1 MKRIIRHIPS
11 LLLGACFVA
20 SGWLKG
26 VDPYGTSLKL
36 SEYFRVWGWSG
47 FVADHPL
54 AWSVCLCA
62 GELCLGLLLLSG
74 VFRKAVAWGTVAVMS
89 AFTALTAW
97 LAFSPVGMSVQDCG
111 CFGDAFTLGHGAT
124 LLKNVL
130 LWVLAVWHLWVVRT
144 ESWHGLKGWRTA
156 SCCAIFSLAVPL
168 YSAVWLPPVDFLPFG
183 RGAALSA
190 VPGFGVYDGRYEE
203 VTDSLMEVSGS
214 KPLVAVV
221 SRRELTVDDLRKLSG
236 LRAEAGAGRISFCLW
251 TLPGQNGGADMDVF
265 YTDEVTLKSLLRAGA
280 GLVVVD
286 GGIVRAKRNLSV
298 FRPVRFGRNV
308 TVGEMMEEDAGL
320 PWRYGVCVLAGLA
333 VMVWVRRIG
342 WRAACASC
350 GWPSCWAWPCTTVGV
365 PWWPTRSSSRRT
377 RCRPRCFR
385 ATRYGWTR
393 RFSVHGSTRRWTL
406 RTGGWRA
413 SVHGGVAACVTT
425 TSWCSTIP

>member
-130 LWVLAVWHLWVVRT
+130 LWALAVWHLWVVRAET
-144 ESWHGLKGWRTA
+144 WHGLKGWRTTA
-156 SCCAIFSLAVPL
+156 CCAVFSLAVPL

-214 KPLVAVV
+214 
-221 SRRELTVDDLRKLSG
+221 
-236 LRAEAGAGRISFCLW
+236 
-251 TLPGQNGGADMDVF
+251 
-265 YTDEVTLKSLLRAGA
+265 
-280 GLVVVD
+280 
-286 GGIVRAKRNLSV
+286 
-298 FRPVRFGRNV
+298 
-308 TVGEMMEEDAGL
+308 
-320 PWRYGVCVLAGLA
+320 
-333 VMVWVRRIG
+333 
-342 WRAACASC
+342 
-350 GWPSCWAWPCTTVGV
+350 
-365 PWWPTRSSSRRT
+365 
-377 RCRPRCFR
+377 
-385 ATRYGWTR
+385 
-393 RFSVHGSTRRWTL
+393 
-406 RTGGWRA
+406 
-413 SVHGGVAACVTT
+413 
-425 TSWCSTIP
+425 

>member
-236 LRAEAGAGRISFCLW
+236 LRADAGAGRISFCLW

-333 VMVWVRRIG
+333 VMVWVRRKE
-342 WRAACASC
+342 
-350 GWPSCWAWPCTTVGV
+350 TE
-365 PWWPTRSSSRRT
+365 
-377 RCRPRCFR
+377 
-385 ATRYGWTR
+385 
-393 RFSVHGSTRRWTL
+393 
-406 RTGGWRA
+406 GGR
-413 SVHGGVAACVTT
+413 
-425 TSWCSTIP
+425 

>member
-1 MKRIIRHIPS
+1 MLRGLRLAERRGPLRHVFETVGVFPRVGLERLRGRPS
-11 LLLGACFVA
+11 LGMVGVSLCRGVVLGAAPALGRVPQ
-20 SGWLKG
+20 GGGLG
-26 VDPYGTSLKL
+26 YG
-36 SEYFRVWGWSG
+36 GG
-47 FVADHPL
+47 D
-54 AWSVCLCA
+54 VCLYRADGLA
-62 GELCLGLLLLSG
+62 GFLACGDVGAGLRL
-74 VFRKAVAWGTVAVMS
+74 FRRCFHVGARGYAVEKRVAVG
-89 AFTALTAW
+89 FGG
-97 LAFSPVGMSVQDCG
+97 LAFVGM
-111 CFGDAFTLGHGAT
+111 
-124 LLKNVL
+124 
-130 LWVLAVWHLWVVRT
+130 RT

-333 VMVWVRRIG
+333 VMVWVRRKE
-342 WRAACASC
+342 
-350 GWPSCWAWPCTTVGV
+350 TE
-365 PWWPTRSSSRRT
+365 
-377 RCRPRCFR
+377 
-385 ATRYGWTR
+385 
-393 RFSVHGSTRRWTL
+393 
-406 RTGGWRA
+406 GGR
-413 SVHGGVAACVTT
+413 
-425 TSWCSTIP
+425 

>member
-111 CFGDAFTLGHGAT
+111 CFGDAFKLGHGAT

-221 SRRELTVDDLRKLSG
+221 S
-236 LRAEAGAGRISFCLW
+236 
-251 TLPGQNGGADMDVF
+251 DMDVF

-333 VMVWVRRIG
+333 VMVWVRRKE
-342 WRAACASC
+342 
-350 GWPSCWAWPCTTVGV
+350 TE
-365 PWWPTRSSSRRT
+365 
-377 RCRPRCFR
+377 
-385 ATRYGWTR
+385 
-393 RFSVHGSTRRWTL
+393 
-406 RTGGWRA
+406 GGR
-413 SVHGGVAACVTT
+413 
-425 TSWCSTIP
+425 

>member
-130 LWVLAVWHLWVVRT
+130 LWVLAVWHLWVGARLPAVRSSPWQFPFT
-144 ESWHGLKGWRTA
+144 RRCGFPRWI
-156 SCCAIFSLAVPL
+156 SC
-168 YSAVWLPPVDFLPFG
+168 
-183 RGAALSA
+183 LSA
-190 VPGFGVYDGRYEE
+190 VGR
-203 VTDSLMEVSGS
+203 
-214 KPLVAVV
+214 PCPPC
-221 SRRELTVDDLRKLSG
+221 
-236 LRAEAGAGRISFCLW
+236 RASE
-251 TLPGQNGGADMDVF
+251 
-265 YTDEVTLKSLLRAGA
+265 
-280 GLVVVD
+280 
-286 GGIVRAKRNLSV
+286 
-298 FRPVRFGRNV
+298 
-308 TVGEMMEEDAGL
+308 
-320 PWRYGVCVLAGLA
+320 
-333 VMVWVRRIG
+333 
-342 WRAACASC
+342 
-350 GWPSCWAWPCTTVGV
+350 CTTDVMK
-365 PWWPTRSSSRRT
+365 R
-377 RCRPRCFR
+377 
-385 ATRYGWTR
+385 
-393 RFSVHGSTRRWTL
+393 
-406 RTGGWRA
+406 
-413 SVHGGVAACVTT
+413 
-425 TSWCSTIP
+425 

>member
-1 MKRIIRHIPS
+1 MKKTLSIFLSILIILCSCTGFAASALANNFSSEIDIQKALDKNKYDSSTPLTVTVEGTYVLSSRLVIYS
-11 LLLGACFVA
+11 NTTFNCEGATFIKNYQNSTMLA
-20 SGWLKG
+20 IGQNQ
-26 VDPYGTSLKL
+26 DAPYGRDFYKNITIN
-36 SEYFRVWGWSG
+36 G
-47 FVADHPL
+47 
-54 AWSVCLCA
+54 
-62 GELCLGLLLLSG
+62 
-74 VFRKAVAWGTVAVMS
+74 GT
-89 AFTALTAW
+89 F
-97 LAFSPVGMSVQDCG
+97 
-111 CFGDAFTLGHGAT
+111 DANKNNGSILLGHGAT

-333 VMVWVRRIG
+333 VMVWVRRKE
-342 WRAACASC
+342 
-350 GWPSCWAWPCTTVGV
+350 TE
-365 PWWPTRSSSRRT
+365 
-377 RCRPRCFR
+377 
-385 ATRYGWTR
+385 
-393 RFSVHGSTRRWTL
+393 
-406 RTGGWRA
+406 GGR
-413 SVHGGVAACVTT
+413 
-425 TSWCSTIP
+425 

>member
-1 MKRIIRHIPS
+1 M
-11 LLLGACFVA
+11 A

-62 GELCLGLLLLSG
+62 GELCMGLLLLSG

-130 LWVLAVWHLWVVRT
+130 LWALAVWHLWVVRAET
-144 ESWHGLKGWRTA
+144 WHGLKGWRTTA
-156 SCCAIFSLAVPL
+156 CCAVFSLAVPL
-168 YSAVWLPPVDFLPFG
+168 YSAVWLPRWILPFG

-203 VTDSLMEVSGS
+203 VTDSLMEVSGQS
-214 KPLVAVV
+214 PWWRWCRGARLRRTTFASCPAFVPKPGRAHLPLPVDASRPERRGGYGCFLYGRGDAEVAAAC
-221 SRRELTVDDLRKLSG
+221 RGWFRG
-236 LRAEAGAGRISFCLW
+236 GGR
-251 TLPGQNGGADMDVF
+251 
-265 YTDEVTLKSLLRAGA
+265 
-280 GLVVVD
+280 
-286 GGIVRAKRNLSV
+286 GIVRAKRNLSV
-298 FRPVRFGRNV
+298 FRPARFGRSV
-308 TVGEMMEEDAGL
+308 MVGEMTEEDAGL

-333 VMVWVRRIG
+333 VMSGCAARK
-342 WRAACASC
+342 WRADDE
-350 GWPSCWAWPCTTVGV
+350 GGMGRGV
-365 PWWPTRSSSRRT
+365 
-377 RCRPRCFR
+377 
-385 ATRYGWTR
+385 
-393 RFSVHGSTRRWTL
+393 
-406 RTGGWRA
+406 
-413 SVHGGVAACVTT
+413 
-425 TSWCSTIP
+425 